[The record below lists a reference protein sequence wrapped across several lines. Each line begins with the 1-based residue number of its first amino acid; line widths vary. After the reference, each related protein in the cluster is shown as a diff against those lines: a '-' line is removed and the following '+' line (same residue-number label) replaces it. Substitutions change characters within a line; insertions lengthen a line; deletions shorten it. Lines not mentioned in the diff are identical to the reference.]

1 MGIIMSEL
9 AISLLGTV
17 EVRLNNE
24 PVSSFRTKRVQ
35 ALLAYLVCERKR
47 PFPSNSAQASSR
59 EQLMDLL
66 WPSMP
71 LKSAQANLRQTVYR
85 LRQLIPEVQGQNGES
100 VPLLLTNRQTIQ
112 INPDANYFAD
122 VQEFS
127 ALINDDP
134 EKAIELYRGDIL
146 ADFFLPDSETF
157 EAWANNQRELYRRQ
171 VLQAMEE
178 VTAVSIQNANYD
190 KAIQLAQRQL
200 EIDNLRESSHRQ
212 LMEGLARNGRRRE
225 ALSHYEN
232 LRQLLQ
238 TELAIEP
245 SQETRTLIDTIRA
258 DNFAEKT
265 DTPQPSGVKF
275 RNERKHSIHNL
286 PQRVT
291 SFIGREKEI
300 EAVINLIGEN
310 RLVML
315 TGVGGIGKTN
325 LSLQVA
331 RNVQEIF
338 RDGVW
343 LIELAPISDSNLIA
357 QATASALG
365 LRESAERS
373 IQESVL
379 AYLQK
384 RQCLLILDNCEHL
397 INGVAQF
404 VQMVLQQCADVKI
417 LASSREALNVPGER
431 PYPVPALT
439 LPENELS
446 LEEWQQYEAIRL
458 FVERTQI
465 VLPDFQ
471 LTVDNANALLKIC
484 QRLDGIPL
492 AIELAAAR
500 MKILTTSQ
508 IAERLDDRFQ
518 LLTTGSRA
526 ALPRQQTL
534 RSLIDWS
541 WELLTVEE
549 KRLLRRLTVFAGGM
563 DLEAVEAICA
573 SGDLPAHE
581 CLDLLNELVNKSLV
595 IAKREQ
601 GQETRYYLLE
611 TIRQYAQE
619 QLAAAEEVETYR
631 GKHLFHFLA
640 FAETA
645 EYGLKGKDQI
655 LWLERLARE
664 IDNFR
669 SALDWA
675 QQTNIEAG
683 IRLIF
688 ALSWWLIQVQ
698 GNIREMDG
706 RLTHLLDQAVVME
719 PIVKANT
726 LWMQGM
732 FKFEFSQYDTGMLL
746 LQESLVLYRQLEE
759 SLGMIRTLRRLGRME
774 WHLGQVEQ
782 SQQLILE
789 SLTLARSLAYKSEIA
804 AGLLALADR
813 KIDYEQALI
822 YLQESESL
830 FREVGDLIGLARTLT
845 TLGQL
850 AMWQGDLELARANLE
865 ESISIQESL
874 DSREIPWTLSAL
886 GMLYV
891 HLGDYSLAQ
900 SSLENAIF
908 ICEQTDRL
916 GAKDWALVVWGY
928 AFLRAGRLE
937 EAKELLSKSYQNFK
951 KINVY
956 TGIIY
961 SLEGLAS
968 LAVQHA
974 QAETGARLFAWA
986 DAWRREINDPRPPI
1000 EQADVDRD
1008 IALILGMI
1016 DEETYATAYAE
1027 GAAMTLEQI
1036 SAYALADGD

>member
-1 MGIIMSEL
+1 MNIIMSEL
-9 AISLLGTV
+9 AITLLGTFKV
-17 EVRLNNE
+17 KLNDE
-24 PVSSFRTKRVQ
+24 PVNSFRTKSVQ
-35 ALLAYLVCERKR
+35 ALLAYLVCEAKR
-47 PFPSNSAQASSR
+47 PSSR

-85 LRQLIPEVQGQNGES
+85 LRQTIPEVTGKNGEPVS
-100 VPLLLTNRQTIQ
+100 FLVTNRQTIQ
-112 INPDANYFAD
+112 INPKADYFAD
-122 VQEFS
+122 VHKFAS
-127 ALINDDP
+127 LVDGNP
-134 EKAIELYRGDIL
+134 EQAIELYRGDFL

-157 EAWANNQRELYRRQ
+157 EEWANNQREVYRRQ
-171 VLQAMEE
+171 VLGAMET

-190 KAIQLAQRQL
+190 KAIKLTQRQL

-212 LMEGLARNGRRRE
+212 LMEAWARNGRRRE

-232 LRQLLQ
+232 LRQLFQ

-245 SQETRTLIDTIRA
+245 SQETRTLVDTIRA
-258 DNFAEKT
+258 DNFAEKVEMRHRSVV
-265 DTPQPSGVKF
+265 QLSGQ
-275 RNERKHSIHNL
+275 RERPRHNL

-300 EAVINLIGEN
+300 EALTNLIDEN
-310 RLVML
+310 QLVML

-331 RNVQEIF
+331 RNIQKAF

-343 LIELAPISDSNLIA
+343 LVELAPISDPNLIA
-357 QATASALG
+357 QTTASALG

-384 RQCLLILDNCEHL
+384 KQCLLILDNCEHL

-404 VQMVLQQCADVKI
+404 VQMVLQQCADVTI

-471 LTVDNANALLKIC
+471 LTTDNAKTLLKIC

-492 AIELAAAR
+492 AIELAATR
-500 MKILTTSQ
+500 MKILTTGQ
-508 IAERLDDRFQ
+508 IAERLDDRFR

-534 RSLIDWS
+534 RALIDWS

-549 KRLLRRLTVFAGGM
+549 QRLLRRLSVFAGGM
-563 DLEAVEAICA
+563 DLEAVETICA
-573 SGDLPAHE
+573 SEDLPAYV

-595 IAKREQ
+595 LAKREQ
-601 GQETRYYLLE
+601 GEETRYYLLE

-619 QLAAAEEVETYR
+619 RLTAAEEAETYQ
-631 GKHLFHFLA
+631 GKHLIYFLS

-645 EYGLKGKDQI
+645 EHALKGKDQSI
-655 LWLERLARE
+655 WLERLARE
-664 IDNFR
+664 IDNIR
-669 SALDWA
+669 TALDWA

-706 RLTHLLDQAVVME
+706 RLTRLLDQSVVVE
-719 PIVKANT
+719 PIIKAHT

-732 FKFEFSQYDTGMLL
+732 FKFEFTEYNTSMLL
-746 LQESLVLYRQLEE
+746 LQESLVLYRQLEN
-759 SLGMIRTLRRLGRME
+759 SLGMVRTLRRLGRME
-774 WHLGQVEQ
+774 WHMGQVEQ

-850 AMWQGDLELARANLE
+850 AMWQGDLELARPNLE

-874 DSREIPWTLSAL
+874 DLRETPWILTVL

-891 HLGDYSLAQ
+891 HLGDFLSAQ
-900 SSLENAIF
+900 TSLENAIL
-908 ICEQTDRL
+908 ICEQTDNL
-916 GAKDWALVVWGY
+916 GAKDWAFVFGGY
-928 AFLRAGRLE
+928 AFLRSGRLTK
-937 EAKELLSKSYQNFK
+937 AKQIFSKSYQNFK

-956 TGIIY
+956 TGIVY

-974 QAETGARLFAWA
+974 QAEKGVRLFAWA
-986 DAWRREINDPRPPI
+986 DAWRRKINDPRPPI
-1000 EQADVDRD
+1000 EQVDVDRD
-1008 IALILGMI
+1008 IALILKMI
-1016 DEETYATAYAE
+1016 DEETYATAYAD

>member
-1 MGIIMSEL
+1 MSKL
-9 AISLLGTV
+9 AISLLGRF
-17 EVRLNNE
+17 EIRLNDE
-24 PVSSFRTKRVQ
+24 PTSSFRTKSVQ
-35 ALLAYLVCERKR
+35 ALLAYLVCTAER
-47 PFPSNSAQASSR
+47 PSSR

-66 WPSMP
+66 WPGMS
-71 LKSAQANLRQTVYR
+71 LKSAQANLRQTIYR
-85 LRQLIPEVQGQNGES
+85 LRQLIPEVQGPNGEP
-100 VPLLLTNRQTIQ
+100 VPLLITNRQTIQ
-112 INPDANYFAD
+112 INPDASSCVD
-122 VQEFS
+122 VHEFVS
-127 ALINDDP
+127 LIDSDP
-134 EKAIELYRGDIL
+134 EKAIELYRGDFLTDFYL
-146 ADFFLPDSETF
+146 ADSETF
-157 EAWANNQRELYRRQ
+157 EEWANNQREVYRRQ
-171 VLQAMEE
+171 VLEAMEA
-178 VTAVSIQNANYD
+178 VTAVSIQNSNYE

-232 LRQLLQ
+232 LCQLLQ

-265 DTPQPSGVKF
+265 DTPNRLGVKI
-275 RNERKHSIHNL
+275 RNERKRPSHNL

-300 EAVINLIGEN
+300 EAIINLIGEN

-331 RNVQEIF
+331 RNIQETF

-343 LIELAPISDSNLIA
+343 WIELAPISDPNLIA
-357 QATASALG
+357 QTTASALG

-404 VQMVLQQCADVKI
+404 VQLILQQCADVKI
-417 LASSREALNVPGER
+417 LASSREALSVPGER
-431 PYPVPALT
+431 PYPVPPLT
-439 LPENELS
+439 LPENELG

-471 LTVDNANALLKIC
+471 LTADNAKTLVKIC

-500 MKILTTSQ
+500 MKILTTTQ
-508 IAERLDDRFQ
+508 IAERLDDCFR

-534 RSLIDWS
+534 RALIDWS
-541 WELLTVEE
+541 WELLTEE
-549 KRLLRRLTVFAGGM
+549 EQHLLRRLSVFAGGM
-563 DLEAVEAICA
+563 DLEAGEAICA
-573 SGDLPAHE
+573 SEDLPAYA

-601 GQETRYYLLE
+601 GEETRYYLLE

-619 QLAAAEEVETYR
+619 RLTAAEESKTFH
-631 GKHLFHFLA
+631 GKHLNYFLS

-645 EYGLKGKDQI
+645 EHGLKGVEQS

-669 SALDWA
+669 TALDWA
-675 QQTNIEAG
+675 QKTDVEAG

-688 ALSWWLIQVQ
+688 ALTWWLIRSQ

-706 RLTHLLDQAVVME
+706 RLTRMFDQPVVVE
-719 PIVKANT
+719 PLVKANA

-732 FKFEFSQYDTGMLL
+732 FKFEFTEYNTSKLL
-746 LQESLVLYRQLEE
+746 LQESLVLYRQLED
-759 SLGMIRTLRRLGRME
+759 SLGMVRTLRRIGRME
-774 WHLGQVEQ
+774 WYMGQVEL
-782 SQQLILE
+782 SQQLLLE
-789 SLTLARSLAYKSEIA
+789 SLTLARSLEDKSEIA
-804 AGLLALADR
+804 AGLLALAD
-813 KIDYEQALI
+813 KEIDYEQALI

-830 FREVGDLIGLARTLT
+830 FREVGDLIGLGRTLT
-845 TLGQL
+845 ELGNL
-850 AMWQGDLELARANLE
+850 AMWQGDLKLAQANLE

-874 DSREIPWTLSAL
+874 DSRGTAWTLNVL
-886 GMLYV
+886 GMLYA
-891 HLGDYSLAQ
+891 HLGDYASAQ
-900 SSLENAIF
+900 SSLENAIL
-908 ICEQTDRL
+908 ICEQTDHPA
-916 GAKDWALVVWGY
+916 AKDWAFVFLGY
-928 AFLRAGRLE
+928 VYLRSGRLVE
-937 EAKELLSKSYQNFK
+937 SKQLLSKSYQNFK
-951 KINVY
+951 KINEY

-974 QAETGARLFAWA
+974 QAEKGVRLFAWA
-986 DAWRREINDPRPPI
+986 DVRRRKINDPRPSI

-1008 IALILGMI
+1008 IALILEMI
-1016 DEETYATAYAE
+1016 DEETYAAAYAD
-1027 GAAMTLEQI
+1027 GAAMTLEQMT
-1036 SAYALADGD
+1036 AYVLGDEE